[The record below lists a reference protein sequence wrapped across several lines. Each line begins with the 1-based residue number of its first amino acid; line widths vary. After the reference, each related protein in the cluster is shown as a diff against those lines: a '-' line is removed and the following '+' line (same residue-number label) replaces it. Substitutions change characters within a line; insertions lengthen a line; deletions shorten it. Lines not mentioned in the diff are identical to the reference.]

1 MNKKVIAL
9 FLALLMASPILA
21 SCGNDSKNPTP
32 SSGNEKQTGTSESS
46 GEFAEIDSYVQ
57 ELAERSGR
65 YDGKTFTIL
74 TRAGEFPANDTVTGE
89 LQEDALYNRNRQ
101 VEESFGV
108 KMQAALT
115 TGEGYEDGSTSLE
128 MADKLFKD
136 AMANTGEYDL
146 SIGNSGYGGATMIT
160 NGTIRS
166 INDIDI
172 FDFDQTW
179 WLNDLLNQFSIGG
192 KSYFLAGKIAASYY
206 GDGAAILFNK
216 EIASQYNIEDL
227 YTIVNNGEWTIDKMN
242 EIASVIPTN
251 GDIFRYYASSGLSTY
266 MSAGN
271 KISEKDADDYPT
283 IPSAL
288 TDPQDKF
295 IRNLYTFL
303 GDKTQNIYL
312 DPNVIDKNPESK
324 YTAEDAWDDNKFFL
338 WITGVGH
345 AVDVLE
351 KEVEFGIIPM
361 PKADDSQ
368 EDYIA
373 FAEAVN
379 AAYIPKVLQD
389 EEMTAYI
396 VEAMAALSEK
406 YLEPAYYD
414 KVLKGRSASEA
425 NARHMLDIIYNS
437 KKYDLAGIY
446 RWGSIASII
455 GDSAI
460 ENVEQLSSSYKANVR
475 IANMEIKNMLA
486 KGQD

>member
-1 MNKKVIAL
+1 MNKKIIAL

-32 SSGNEKQTGTSESS
+32 SSGNEKQTGTSGSD

-57 ELAERSGR
+57 ELAEVSGG

-74 TRAGEFPANDTVTGE
+74 TREGEFPVNDTVTGD
-89 LQEDALYNRNRQ
+89 LREDALYNRNRRI
-101 VEESFGV
+101 EELFGI
-108 KMQAALT
+108 KMQASLT

-136 AMANTGEYDL
+136 ALANTGDYDL

-172 FDFDQTW
+172 FDFEKSW
-179 WLNDLLNQFSIGG
+179 WLNDLLNQFSIGE
-192 KSYFLAGKIAASYY
+192 KTYFLAGKITASFY
-206 GDGAAILFNK
+206 GEGAAILFNK
-216 EIASQYNIEDL
+216 EIAEQYNIEDL
-227 YTIVNNGEWTIDKMN
+227 YTVVNNGEWTIDKMN
-242 EIASVIPTN
+242 EVASVIPTN

-271 KISEKDADDYPT
+271 KISEKDSEDYPT
-283 IPSAL
+283 IPNAL

-303 GDKTQNIYL
+303 GDKTQNIYIA
-312 DPNVIDKNPESK
+312 PNVIDKNPESK

-338 WITGVGH
+338 WITGIGH
-345 AVDVLE
+345 AADVIE
-351 KEVEFGIIPM
+351 KETDFGIIPM
-361 PKADDSQ
+361 PKADVSQ
-368 EDYIA
+368 PDYIA
-373 FAEAVN
+373 FTDSVN

-406 YLEPAYYD
+406 YLEPAYYE
-414 KVLKGRSASEA
+414 KLLKGRSASDA
-425 NARHMLDIIYNS
+425 NARHMLDIIYSS
-437 KKYDLAGIY
+437 KRYDLAGIY
-446 RWGSIASII
+446 RWGSIAEII

-460 ENVEQLSSSYKANVR
+460 ENADQLSSNYRANVR
-475 IANMEIKNMLA
+475 IANMEIKNMLT
-486 KGQD
+486 KD